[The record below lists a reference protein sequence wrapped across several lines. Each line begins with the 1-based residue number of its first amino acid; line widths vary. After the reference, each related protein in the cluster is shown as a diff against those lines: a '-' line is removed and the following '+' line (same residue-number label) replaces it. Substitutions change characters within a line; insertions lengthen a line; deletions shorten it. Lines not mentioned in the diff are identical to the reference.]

1 MKLFPTL
8 AGLSAALVLAA
19 CGSAA
24 WAQTPRAIP
33 SAQAIDEDVRLAMQ
47 ATGARGLALAV
58 IEDGQVVRVAAY
70 GERNAAGQP
79 LQIDT
84 VMYGASLTKA
94 VFAYMVMQLVDE
106 GRLDLDRPIGEIL
119 PRPLPDYSSAEIMD
133 RYERWADLAGDDRW
147 RALTPRMLLTHSSGF
162 ANYSFLE
169 SDEKLRIH
177 FQPGSRYAYSGA
189 GVLLLQFVLEEGLG
203 LDVGQEMQRRVFT
216 PLGMTRTS
224 MTWRDDFAGNL
235 ADGWDLS
242 GQTQAHDERGR
253 IRASGSMDTT
263 IEDFSKFAAAFA
275 AGRGL
280 SDASRRAMAA
290 PELAITTA
298 SQFPT
303 LQPELPV
310 DARRAD
316 LATGLGLIV
325 FQGPQGPAFMRGGH
339 NDVTGNLWICVETG
353 RRCVVI
359 LANDV
364 RAEAAFPQLADLIL
378 GDTGAPWP
386 WIMGDLAFWRK

>member
-8 AGLSAALVLAA
+8 AGLSAALALVA
-19 CGSAA
+19 CASAA
-24 WAQTPRAIP
+24 SAQIHATP
-33 SAQAIDEDVRLAMQ
+33 SAQAMDEDVRLAMR

-58 IEDGQVVRVAAY
+58 IEDGRVVRVAAY

-79 LQIDT
+79 LQTDT

-119 PRPLPDYSSAEIMD
+119 PRPLPGYDSPEIMD

-169 SDEKLRIH
+169 PDEKLHIH

-242 GQTQAHDERGR
+242 GQTQAHDERER
-253 IRASGSMDTT
+253 TRASGSMDTT
-263 IEDFSKFAAAFA
+263 IQDFSKFAAAFA

-280 SDASRRAMAA
+280 SEASRRAMAA

-310 DARRAD
+310 EARRSD

-325 FQGPQGPAFMRGGH
+325 FHGPQGPAFMRGGH
-339 NDVTGNLWICVETG
+339 NDVTGNIWICVEAG

-359 LANDV
+359 LSNDV
-364 RAEAAFPQLADLIL
+364 RAEAAFPQLAELIL

-386 WIMGDLAFWRK
+386 WIMGELTFWRK